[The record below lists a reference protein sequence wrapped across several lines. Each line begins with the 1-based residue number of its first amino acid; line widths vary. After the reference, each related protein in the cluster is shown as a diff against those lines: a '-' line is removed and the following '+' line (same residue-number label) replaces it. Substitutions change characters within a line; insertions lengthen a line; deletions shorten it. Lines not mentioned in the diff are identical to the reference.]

1 MRHGKKFN
9 HLSRKKGHRKALLRN
24 MAISLIE
31 HKRIRT
37 TLAKAKEL
45 RKFVE
50 PLVTR
55 ARKAKSV
62 DTIKDSS
69 HNIRVVYSYLQNKEA
84 VKTLCG
90 EIVEKVGERK
100 GGYLRILR
108 THFRQ
113 NDAAQMCIIEFV
125 DFNELA
131 LETETKKK
139 KRTRRSRRKKSNDTA
154 DAVATT
160 EEVAAVEETTTD
172 SEDSSDAADDQKAN
186 NEEE

>member
-9 HLSRKKGHRKALLRN
+9 HLSRKRGHRKALLRN

-31 HKRIRT
+31 HKRIKT

-55 ARKAKSV
+55 ARTAKSV

-69 HNIRVVYSYLQNKEA
+69 HNIRVIYSYLQNKEA

-90 EIVEKVGERK
+90 EVVEKVGDRK
-100 GGYLRILR
+100 GGYLRIIR

-113 NDAAQMCIIEFV
+113 NDSAEMCIIEFV

-131 LETETKKK
+131 LQSETKKK
-139 KRTRRSRRKKSNDTA
+139 KRTRRGRRKKSNNTE
-154 DAVATT
+154 AVAVTT
-160 EEVAAVEETTTD
+160 EENVDAPA
-172 SEDSSDAADDQKAN
+172 EDAKAD